1 MGAKPSLIAVSVVFV
16 MVVFISSDLFCQDY
30 ISLPEIYIK
39 DAVICRDLKN
49 LEPVEPGNIFQNNL
63 KKIFCFSQ
71 IMGAKEDIQI
81 KHNWYFGDK
90 LVASVPLHVGS
101 IDWRTFSS
109 KRILPQYTGEWRVEI
124 ISQDGALLKKISF
137 VLE

>member
-1 MGAKPSLIAVSVVFV
+1 
-16 MVVFISSDLFCQDY
+16 
-30 ISLPEIYIK
+30 
-39 DAVICRDLKN
+39 
-49 LEPVEPGNIFQNNL
+49 
-63 KKIFCFSQ
+63 
-71 IMGAKEDIQI
+71 
-81 KHNWYFGDK
+81 
-90 LVASVPLHVGS
+90 VGS